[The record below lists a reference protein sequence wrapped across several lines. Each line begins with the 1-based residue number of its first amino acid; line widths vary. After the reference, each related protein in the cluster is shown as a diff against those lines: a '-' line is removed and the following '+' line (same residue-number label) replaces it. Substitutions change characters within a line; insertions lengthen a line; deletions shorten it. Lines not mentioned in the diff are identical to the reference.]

1 MNPSAPRPARPARPT
16 SRPAAPRAQAAA
28 SRSPAAASGAP
39 TSAAPAGTGVPLWQ
53 QLMLVC
59 QALQG
64 IRGGQSGTAVIEG
77 VEPRLRPGVQAL
89 LFQVLRNLG
98 RADALRSQLVARKPP
113 PAADALL
120 CTALALAWDP
130 QAAPYEPF
138 TLVDQ
143 AVEAAK
149 RGQATRGRPP
159 SSTPACAAFCVSVM
173 HWWPPPMATPLRAG
187 TTPPGGFAG
196 CGKTM
201 PADWERILQANN
213 AHAPMALRVNQQKC
227 TLAQYQQAL
236 AAINLEAK
244 VVGPQGLE
252 LAQPVPVQVLPG
264 FADGW
269 VSVQDAAAQQA
280 APLVLQGLDLTQPLR
295 VLDACAAPGGKT
307 AHLLE
312 HAPAGSPLQVTALE
326 VDEKRSAR
334 IHDTLARLGLSAQ
347 VLVADASRPQDWW
360 QSQCGGTPFDAILLD
375 APCTASGIVRRHP
388 DVRWLRRESDVAQL
402 AQLQRQI
409 LEALWPL
416 LKPGGRL
423 LYCTCSVF
431 KAEGDLQIQTFLAHN
446 TNAQLLPSPGHLIP
460 GVGENPGLSG
470 TIRQVTTTVSFTP
483 CCKNRPI
490 ESLVIRWLRFVVCC
504 WALWWAPGAAVFAQ
518 QDAGEAQ
525 GLRIERAED
534 GLYLG
539 ASFDFTLPDLAQDA
553 LHKGI
558 PMFFADGGP
567 GSARPLV
574 LVGPCGGRSHAL
586 PAPEL
591 PAAHAPLAAQHL
603 VGAVHQQRAGRGAGA
618 ELLTS
623 WTKPCLPCGG

>member
-1 MNPSAPRPARPARPT
+1 MNPSAPRPRPADPPPT
-16 SRPAAPRAQAAA
+16 CGAACLQAAA

-39 TSAAPAGTGVPLWQ
+39 ASAAPAGTGVPLWQ

-138 TLVDQ
+138 TLVNQ

-149 RGQATRGRPP
+149 RGQATRGRPL

-173 HWWPPPMATPLRAG
+173 HWWPPPMATRCALEPPCLVDSPVAARLSGRLGTHPAGQQRTRAHG
-187 TTPPGGFAG
+187 VAG
-196 CGKTM
+196 QST
-201 PADWERILQANN
+201 
-213 AHAPMALRVNQQKC
+213 KC

-280 APLVLQGLDLTQPLR
+280 APWCYKGLDLTQPLR

-347 VLVADASRPQDWW
+347 VLVADASRPRT
-360 QSQCGGTPFDAILLD
+360 GGSRSAAEPFDAILLD
-375 APCTASGIVRRHP
+375 ALH
-388 DVRWLRRESDVAQL
+388 
-402 AQLQRQI
+402 
-409 LEALWPL
+409 
-416 LKPGGRL
+416 RL
-423 LYCTCSVF
+423 GHR
-431 KAEGDLQIQTFLAHN
+431 AP
-446 TNAQLLPSPGHLIP
+446 PS
-460 GVGENPGLSG
+460 
-470 TIRQVTTTVSFTP
+470 
-483 CCKNRPI
+483 
-490 ESLVIRWLRFVVCC
+490 
-504 WALWWAPGAAVFAQ
+504 
-518 QDAGEAQ
+518 
-525 GLRIERAED
+525 
-534 GLYLG
+534 
-539 ASFDFTLPDLAQDA
+539 
-553 LHKGI
+553 
-558 PMFFADGGP
+558 
-567 GSARPLV
+567 
-574 LVGPCGGRSHAL
+574 
-586 PAPEL
+586 
-591 PAAHAPLAAQHL
+591 
-603 VGAVHQQRAGRGAGA
+603 
-618 ELLTS
+618 
-623 WTKPCLPCGG
+623 

>member
-1 MNPSAPRPARPARPT
+1 MNPSAPRPARPSP
-16 SRPAAPRAQAAA
+16 RPAAPRAQAAA

-39 TSAAPAGTGVPLWQ
+39 ASAAPAGTGVPLWQ

-138 TLVDQ
+138 TLVNQ

-149 RGQATRGRPP
+149 RGQATRGQASFINACLRRFLRERDALVAATDGDPVARWNH
-159 SSTPACAAFCVSVM
+159 PA
-173 HWWPPPMATPLRAG
+173 WWIRRLRQDY
-187 TTPPGGFAG
+187 
-196 CGKTM
+196 

-334 IHDTLARLGLSAQ
+334 IHDTLARLGGEEFIVVMPDTSAEMAAG
-347 VLVADASRPQDWW
+347 VAER
-360 QSQCGGTPFDAILLD
+360 
-375 APCTASGIVRRHP
+375 
-388 DVRWLRRESDVAQL
+388 LR
-402 AQLQRQI
+402 
-409 LEALWPL
+409 
-416 LKPGGRL
+416 
-423 LYCTCSVF
+423 
-431 KAEGDLQIQTFLAHN
+431 
-446 TNAQLLPSPGHLIP
+446 
-460 GVGENPGLSG
+460 
-470 TIRQVTTTVSFTP
+470 TI
-483 CCKNRPI
+483 I
-490 ESLVIRWLRFVVCC
+490 ESL
-504 WALWWAPGAAVFAQ
+504 PFA
-518 QDAGEAQ
+518 
-525 GLRIERAED
+525 
-534 GLYLG
+534 
-539 ASFDFTLPDLAQDA
+539 
-553 LHKGI
+553 I
-558 PMFFADGGP
+558 PQADGPLKVTASMGIATLRP
-567 GSARPLV
+567 GNDTAEALLKRADTALYQAKHE
-574 LVGPCGGRSHAL
+574 GRNRVV
-586 PAPEL
+586 
-591 PAAHAPLAAQHL
+591 AAAA
-603 VGAVHQQRAGRGAGA
+603 
-618 ELLTS
+618 
-623 WTKPCLPCGG
+623 